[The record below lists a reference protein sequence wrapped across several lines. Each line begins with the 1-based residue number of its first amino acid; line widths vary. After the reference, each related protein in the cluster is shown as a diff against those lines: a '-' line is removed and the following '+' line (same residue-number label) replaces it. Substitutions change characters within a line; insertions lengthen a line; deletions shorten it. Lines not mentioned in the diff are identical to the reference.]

1 MNRSALLLI
10 VPLLAGCDVSAKY
23 PAKGDENVSIHADE
37 SGHIAFNLPIAE
49 GQVKVPTTM
58 MHNGNFDI
66 DGVKLMPG
74 SSVTGF
80 NLDAHGNG
88 ATVDMSFTAPAP
100 PEQVRSYYVDQFD
113 KQGIKVALTGETVT
127 GKSKDGSPFTI
138 YVSPAPGG
146 SLVEYRLELEMRP
159 YPRFITNDALL
170 VRLPAV
176 LAALDQHVK

>member
-1 MNRSALLLI
+1 MTRSALLLI

-49 GQVKVPTTM
+49 GQVKVPTEM

-80 NLDAHGNG
+80 NVEARDNG
-88 ATVDMSFTAPAP
+88 ATVDMNFTAPAQP
-100 PEQVRSYYVDQFD
+100 DQVRSYFADQFAR
-113 KQGIKVALTGETVT
+113 QGIKVALAGETVT

-146 SLVEYRLELEMRP
+146 SKGV
-159 YPRFITNDALL
+159 IAI
-170 VRLPAV
+170 
-176 LAALDQHVK
+176 QSKG

>member
-1 MNRSALLLI
+1 MNRSVLLLL
-10 VPLLAGCDVSAKY
+10 VPMLAACNMHSKN
-23 PAKGDENVSIHADE
+23 PADGDENVSIHADE

-49 GQVKVPTTM
+49 GKLKVPAAV

-80 NLDAHGNG
+80 NVEARDNG
-88 ATVDMSFTAPAP
+88 ATVDMNFTAPAQP
-100 PEQVRSYYVDQFD
+100 DQVRSYFADQFAR
-113 KQGIKVALTGETVT
+113 QGIKVALAGETVT

-146 SLVEYRLELEMRP
+146 SKGV
-159 YPRFITNDALL
+159 IAI
-170 VRLPAV
+170 
-176 LAALDQHVK
+176 QSKG